1 MGLSWSLD
9 RGTGSLNVLR
19 KLVYSFKL
27 PQGAQANQLPP
38 SVSWHCCPGVHNN
51 KLINTK
57 WTQYQ
62 GARAWHILG
71 WGSSGFSLN
80 SCNT

>member
-9 RGTGSLNVLR
+9 CDTGSSNVLG
-19 KLVYSFKL
+19 KLVYSFKP

-38 SVSWHCCPGVHNN
+38 SVSWHCCLRVHNN
-51 KLINTK
+51 KLNK
-57 WTQYQ
+57 YQMTQYQ
-62 GARAWHILG
+62 EARAWHVLG

-80 SCNT
+80 SCNS